1 MKKLILMGFLT
12 ISFSVRA
19 QIITGD
25 TCGNDCSWRLENGV
39 LTVTGS
45 GRIKGYNRDCTNSE
59 ITGRCTTDAPWF
71 DYAEN
76 IEKVVIQNK
85 SDTETFDTIGTHAF
99 EDMFYTKEIILPE
112 GIKTIEDEAFHLNKA
127 LETIN
132 LPNSLET
139 IGSWALSSGNLS
151 EINIPA
157 SVTTIGYAAFDG
169 EKNITTLILPEGLET
184 LNVRIC
190 SVCQNLTT
198 VVLPE
203 NVSIGYEEAFVGTPL
218 LSHVYCAK
226 NNQSLCVQI
235 LSDSDK
241 TEEEI
246 AKILKQY
253 DKQGGVYILEDGTK
267 FLSAADMAG
276 GTNECK
282 KELGECKRDV
292 LESKGICQGSA
303 CDTFIQSD
311 GNYMLKFGGKT
322 YQDINA
328 LLKGNYDRRRIYTIE
343 EANFVAGTKN
353 RVSIT
358 YR

>member
-1 MKKLILMGFLT
+1 MKRTLFILGVL
-12 ISFSVRA
+12 ISFNA
-19 QIITGD
+19 YGDAITGD
-25 TCGNDCSWRLENGV
+25 TCGDDCSWRLENGV

-45 GRIKGYNRDCTNSE
+45 GRIKGYNRDCSNLES
-59 ITGRCTTDAPWF
+59 TGKCTTDAPWF

-99 EDMFYTKEIILPE
+99 EDMLYTKEVVLPE

-139 IGSWALSSGNLS
+139 MGSWALSSGNLS

-157 SVTTIGYAAFDG
+157 SVTTIGYAAFDD

-190 SVCQNLTT
+190 SGCENLTT

-203 NVSIGYEEAFVGTPL
+203 NVSIGYEDAFVSTPL

-235 LSDSDK
+235 LRDSDK

-246 AKILKQY
+246 AEILKQY

-276 GTNECK
+276 KTNECK

-292 LESKGICQGSA
+292 LESKGICQGSD

-343 EANFVAGTKN
+343 EANFVAGKTN
-353 RVSIT
+353 RVSIK